1 VIIDSMES
9 TNPDGSAVMTSMAQ
23 SLEGQAADL
32 SEQSQP
38 LRSQSTRRASLTM
51 LGVALVALQCAGL
64 VFVLAAL
71 AWLPESGQGIR
82 MRTPAGLA
90 VSAFALSGGLSCIAL
105 VLKAMGFQIVR
116 RAA

>member
-1 VIIDSMES
+1 
-9 TNPDGSAVMTSMAQ
+9 MTSLTQ
-23 SLEGQAADL
+23 SLEAQAADL

-38 LRSQSTRRASLTM
+38 LHSQGIRQASLTL
-51 LGVALVALQCAGL
+51 LGVALVALQCAAL
-64 VFVLAAL
+64 AFVLAAL
-71 AWLPESGQGIR
+71 AWFPESAQGIR

-116 RAA
+116 RAV